1 MYSLSL
7 IYKSAWAAQML
18 PSSKQQYSCG
28 CSHDLVPLY
37 ENQRGCWCAPSPAG
51 TYGKHSSNL
60 QWHWDCKEISG
71 QNLWCQNDE
80 SALREHP
87 RTQRHWSRV
96 RSRQEDF
103 SIFSRLCFDLF
114 ISLSGPGCTQ
124 RYDRFSWGERCCD
137 GGGGMLQC
145 RSEER
150 NTYTQNYWSKQ
161 NQTFCICLHAMIQHL
176 DVTGRWDYATTSDE
190 K

>member
-1 MYSLSL
+1 
-7 IYKSAWAAQML
+7 ML

-28 CSHDLVPLY
+28 CSHDLVALY
-37 ENQRGCWCAPSPAG
+37 ENQRGCWCTPSPAG
-51 TYGKHSSNL
+51 TYGKRSSNL
-60 QWHWDCKEISG
+60 QRHWDCKEISG

-80 SALREHP
+80 SALREHR

-103 SIFSRLCFDLF
+103 WAFSRLCFDLF

-137 GGGGMLQC
+137 GGHAAVQIGEKKYIYSKLFIQTKANFLHLFA
-145 RSEER
+145 R
-150 NTYTQNYWSKQ
+150 NDS
-161 NQTFCICLHAMIQHL
+161 TF
-176 DVTGRWDYATTSDE
+176 GRRRQVRLCNHIRYI
-190 K
+190 